1 MKTLTQANK
10 IITQSGKIL
19 SLGASLKTIRGLKA
33 LYDISEEP
41 VQSDATAKVGISDLL
56 GNGYDLSQ
64 ATSGNRGNYRTSI
77 FNGLPSVRF
86 DGTNDRYVMALKD
99 LTNNKAGF
107 SFMCVYKKVSGTGN
121 QSIFSI
127 TESGST
133 SSRWA
138 FFNNIVTAVTAR
150 MLLTKP
156 DAGTAYTTEFVQ
168 NDTNTH
174 IAIGVVDNTGGRIQL
189 FIDNL
194 ALPTVAITTG
204 NSPSTNSQAI
214 VIGAGGSETTNFF
227 NGDLGCLGFADV
239 AWSKDEVKAIYT
251 VLAEKFLA

>member
-1 MKTLTQANK
+1 MKTLAQSNKILTQANK
-10 IITQSGKIL
+10 MVV
-19 SLGASLKTIRGLKA
+19 LGNNLLTLRGLRA
-33 LYDISEEP
+33 LFDISKEV
-41 VQSDATAKVGISDLL
+41 VQTDNTAKVGISDLT

-64 ATSGNRGNYRTSI
+64 ATSGQRGNYRTSI
-77 FNGLPSVRF
+77 FNGHPSVRF

-107 SFMCVYKKVSGTGN
+107 SFFCVYKKVSGTGN

-127 TESGST
+127 TESAST

-138 FFNNIVTAVTAR
+138 FFNNIVTVVTAR

-156 DAGTAYTTEFVQ
+156 DAGTSYTTEFGQ

-174 IAIGVVDNTGGRIQL
+174 IALGIVDNTAGTMQL

-194 ALPTVAITTG
+194 ALPVVTIATG
-204 NSPSTNSQAI
+204 NSPATNSQAI
-214 VIGAGGSETTNFF
+214 VIGAGGSETTNYF
-227 NGDLGCLGFADV
+227 NGDLGALGFADV
-239 AWSKDEVKAIYT
+239 AWTKDEASTIYT
-251 VLAEKFLA
+251 TLAEKFIP